1 MKVKALK
8 KVPILVGE
16 EVVHMEPGEEYEV
29 TADVG
34 DALLRGGDAARVAE
48 EAVKVPVEVEA
59 EIQSA
64 IEEENMPGKSQRKN
78 AGRAPMNKNAGK
90 APEDK

>member
-8 KVPILVGE
+8 KVPVLIDGE
-16 EVVHMEPGEEYEV
+16 IVNIEPGNEYEV
-29 TADVG
+29 TAEVG
-34 DALLRGGDAARVAE
+34 DALLRGGDAACVAE

-59 EIQSA
+59 EIQAA
-64 IEEENMPGKSQRKN
+64 IEEENMSGKSQRKN
-78 AGRAPMNKNAGK
+78 AGRAPLNKNAGK